1 MADGTRT
8 RVKAFTAL
16 HLNHSVTAT
25 KIPQKLLL
33 RIELVRKEKLEDSQQ
48 INPQELADM
57 MMEDTRRN
65 RRIGLRKIA

>member
-1 MADGTRT
+1 
-8 RVKAFTAL
+8 
-16 HLNHSVTAT
+16 
-25 KIPQKLLL
+25 
-33 RIELVRKEKLEDSQQ
+33 VRKEKLEDSQQ